1 MASWSEVLSERILP
15 VKEDLNEIVRKA
27 QIEAVRVT
35 IATIL
40 NMIEL
45 NLGEEA
51 KDSIELIKGLRF
63 IDAQ

>member
-35 IATIL
+35 IKTIL
-40 NMIEL
+40 DMIEL

-51 KDSIELIKGLRF
+51 KDSIELIKSLRF